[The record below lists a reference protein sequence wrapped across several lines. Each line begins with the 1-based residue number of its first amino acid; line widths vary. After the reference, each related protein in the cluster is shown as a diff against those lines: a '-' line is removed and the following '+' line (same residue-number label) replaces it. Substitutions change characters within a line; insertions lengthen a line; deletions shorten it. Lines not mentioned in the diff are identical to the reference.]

1 MITRAHNISPNLDIN
16 AIFSHFQRTR
26 GEGMGL
32 DPSQYPQLFAMFAES
47 ARSGGG
53 SAARMGAGGGIYD
66 FTHHFHE
73 ISKQLTT
80 LQEKQAAGK
89 KAEIPAGSP
98 LQYIL
103 RDYGFS
109 PQMLKELYTKPFH
122 TIDKMIPSILR
133 RAHVEARRPGE
144 EYSREDIAK
153 IEGELEN
160 RRRRQRCQ
168 SCPRGS
174 PREVRGAFTKRSS
187 SRRAK
192 APARWRVSTSLP
204 KKKCAS
210 GLDKSGRN

>member
-80 LQEKQAAGK
+80 LQEKEAAGK

-98 LQYIL
+98 LQYLL

-153 IEGELEN
+153 IEGELEKIGVVGN
-160 RRRRQRCQ
+160 AAKVAREDHQGRSGGRLRKDHRVGAQK
-168 SCPRGS
+168 PRHD
-174 PREVRGAFTKRSS
+174 GA
-187 SRRAK
+187 
-192 APARWRVSTSLP
+192 
-204 KKKCAS
+204 
-210 GLDKSGRN
+210 